1 MRSPGPFFLFH
12 FVVLKIAYAKSSTSS
27 IVLINKLIIEYNPAA
42 VNNMSQVCG
51 RLIEILQ

>member
-12 FVVLKIAYAKSSTSS
+12 FVVLKIAYKSSTSS
-27 IVLINKLIIEYNPAA
+27 IVLIIKLIIEYNPAS

-51 RLIEILQ
+51 R